1 MRGNVNLY
9 PAQAESHYEGLLS
22 AVGGRP
28 VTAERWINRRDA
40 RRASRASWRRRIWW
54 RSAAT
59 A

>member
-1 MRGNVNLY
+1 MRADVNIY

-28 VTAERWINRRDA
+28 VSAESWVSRRDA
-40 RRASRASWRRRIWW
+40 RRQARASWRRVWGR
-54 RSAAT
+54 RTAT